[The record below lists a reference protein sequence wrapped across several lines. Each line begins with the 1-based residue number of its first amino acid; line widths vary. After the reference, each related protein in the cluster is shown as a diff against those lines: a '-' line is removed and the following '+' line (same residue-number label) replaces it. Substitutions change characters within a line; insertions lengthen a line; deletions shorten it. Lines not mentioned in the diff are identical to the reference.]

1 MGYAETTNLTD
12 IDDTSM
18 ALRLLRLQGYPM
30 SSDVLEIFKDRDRN
44 PSTWPGGSSRA
55 ISDTLNLYR
64 YCQVAFP
71 GEKILKEFKGFA
83 REHLQNCLRHN
94 EVLDS
99 WSMKKSLEKEVSRA
113 LQVPWTMSLERL
125 EAREYIKNY
134 GDNDIWIAKTLY
146 RMYNV
151 NDSRYLELAKL
162 DYNRLLSLYQEELT
176 SVQEWWIIS
185 GFEDSSISKAKPTE
199 THFGISATLYEP
211 EFETSRVAYTKCNCL
226 ENLISYL
233 FDQHHSMNDLA
244 LFCQAV
250 KKWDTNPSVINSLP
264 PILKAVSMATYHTL
278 NQMAVQISKVQG
290 IDIFPY
296 LHDLRVKQIEH
307 YMKSRELR
315 GNPHSF
321 NDHVEQRKGD
331 LGVAIRL
338 LPPLFLMGEKVKES
352 SIKWLNEKSVIQQ
365 HLTTF
370 LALFIDI
377 QKHKRRKEKET
388 KAPTAINLWAN
399 EKSCT
404 EKEALSYLEA
414 KMDEQ
419 LDGLVHEVFKQ
430 SYLLPRICRRIM
442 LEHARIIQHF
452 NKSEI
457 KLRDDVE
464 CMFSPF

>member
-1 MGYAETTNLTD
+1 MDSGHISPSAY
-12 IDDTSM
+12 DTAWVARIVSNM
-18 ALRLLRLQGYPM
+18 DPTKPHFPMCLEWVHKNQLRDGSWGDPSRYLVYDRLLNTLSCILALRQWNTGEAQIEK
-30 SSDVLEIFKDRDRN
+30 DVLEIFKDRDGN

-146 RMYNV
+146 R
-151 NDSRYLELAKL
+151 
-162 DYNRLLSLYQEELT
+162 
-176 SVQEWWIIS
+176 WWIIS

-250 KKWDTNPSVINSLP
+250 KKWDTDPSVINSLP

-331 LGVAIRL
+331 LAYSLIVIVTPPRL
-338 LPPLFLMGEKVKES
+338 VDKYVL
-352 SIKWLNEKSVIQQ
+352 LN
-365 HLTTF
+365 
-370 LALFIDI
+370 
-377 QKHKRRKEKET
+377 
-388 KAPTAINLWAN
+388 N
-399 EKSCT
+399 
-404 EKEALSYLEA
+404 
-414 KMDEQ
+414 
-419 LDGLVHEVFKQ
+419 
-430 SYLLPRICRRIM
+430 
-442 LEHARIIQHF
+442 
-452 NKSEI
+452 
-457 KLRDDVE
+457 
-464 CMFSPF
+464 